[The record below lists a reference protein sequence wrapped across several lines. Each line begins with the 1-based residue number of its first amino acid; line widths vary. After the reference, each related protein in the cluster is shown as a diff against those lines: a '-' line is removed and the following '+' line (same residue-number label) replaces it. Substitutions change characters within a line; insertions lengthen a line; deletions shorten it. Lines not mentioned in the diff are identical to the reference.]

1 MNNMK
6 HLTDIPNT
14 PLPVGPYSI
23 AVAANGFLFTSGQI
37 GLVPET
43 GALAGTDVVS
53 QTEQVLRNL
62 TAVLNASGC
71 SLNDVVKATIFL
83 TDLNDF
89 AVVNELYS
97 RAIGDAKP
105 ARSTI
110 QVAALPKGAVVE
122 IELIAAIK
130 EY

>member
-1 MNNMK
+1 MK

-62 TAVLNASGC
+62 TAVLSASGC
-71 SLNDVVKATIFL
+71 SFNDVVKATIFL

-97 RAIGDAKP
+97 RALGDARP

-122 IELIAAIK
+122 IELIAAII

>member
-1 MNNMK
+1 MK

-37 GLVPET
+37 GLIPET
-43 GALAGTDVVS
+43 GALAGDDVVS

-62 TAVLNASGC
+62 TAVLDASGC
-71 SLNDVVKATIFL
+71 SFSDVVKATIFL

-89 AVVNELYS
+89 AIVNDLYS
-97 RAIGDAKP
+97 RALGDARP

-122 IELIAAIK
+122 IELIAVTK
-130 EY
+130 EC

>member
-1 MNNMK
+1 MK

-43 GALAGTDVVS
+43 GALAGPDVVS

-62 TAVLNASGC
+62 TAVLDASGC
-71 SLNDVVKATIFL
+71 SFGDVVKATIFL

-89 AVVNELYS
+89 AVVNDLYS
-97 RAIGDAKP
+97 RALGDARP

-122 IELIAAIK
+122 IELIAATK